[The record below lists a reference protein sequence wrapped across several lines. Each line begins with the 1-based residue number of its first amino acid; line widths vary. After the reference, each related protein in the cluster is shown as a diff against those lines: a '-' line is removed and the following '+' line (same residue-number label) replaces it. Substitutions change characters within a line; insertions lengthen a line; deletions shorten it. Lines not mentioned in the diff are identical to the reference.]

1 MSIVPQRL
9 QFFTI
14 QSRNLVRAR
23 QFYVELLGFP
33 AVDEKPGEFFQI
45 SIAGVPVCIDLNREL
60 AFQPNQIG
68 ITVADLEE
76 TVKILEGKQLA
87 VSRGR
92 NAGETW
98 ASIKDPDGHEIIFIA
113 A

>member
-33 AVDEKPGEFFQI
+33 EDW
-45 SIAGVPVCIDLNREL
+45 SLL
-60 AFQPNQIG
+60 
-68 ITVADLEE
+68 
-76 TVKILEGKQLA
+76 
-87 VSRGR
+87 
-92 NAGETW
+92 
-98 ASIKDPDGHEIIFIA
+98 
-113 A
+113 